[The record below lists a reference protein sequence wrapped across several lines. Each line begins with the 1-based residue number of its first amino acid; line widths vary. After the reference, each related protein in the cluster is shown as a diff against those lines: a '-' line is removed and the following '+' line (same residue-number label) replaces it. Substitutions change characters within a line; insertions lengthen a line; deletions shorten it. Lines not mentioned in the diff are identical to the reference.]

1 MSEARNP
8 FDRADVAEAYDDW
21 YETEVGA
28 VADRLERRLIFKLA
42 APEPG
47 ERCLEVGAGTGHIT
61 RYLAERG
68 LSVVAL
74 DGSRA
79 MLKVAREA
87 LDDHRVDWQLGHAQ
101 ALPYDDE
108 SFDLCL
114 SVTTLEFVDDP
125 GQMLSEM
132 YRVLAPGG
140 RMVVATINRQSSW
153 GRTYRRQAKQQDTPF
168 RQARF
173 LSADELV
180 QSLQPF
186 GPVRW
191 NSAVFFPPSGRWISL
206 APVLERVGRIFCKG
220 SGALLVARVDK

>member
-1 MSEARNP
+1 MSESRNP
-8 FDRADVAEAYDDW
+8 FDRGDVAEVYDDW
-21 YETEVGA
+21 YEIPVGA
-28 VADRLERRLIFKLA
+28 VADRLERQLIFKLA

-47 ERCLEVGAGTGHIT
+47 ECCLEVGAGTGHIT
-61 RYLAERG
+61 QFLAEHG
-68 LSVVAL
+68 LSVVGL
-74 DGSRA
+74 DSSEA
-79 MLKVAREA
+79 MLEVARQA
-87 LDDHRVDWQLGHAQ
+87 LDDHQVDWQLGHAQ

-132 YRVLAPGG
+132 YRVVAPGG

-153 GRTYRRQAKQQDTPF
+153 GRMYRREAKQQDTPF

-173 LSADELV
+173 FSADELV
-180 QSLQPF
+180 KALGPF
-186 GPVRW
+186 GRVHW
-191 NSAVFFPPSGRWISL
+191 NSAVFFPPSGRWMFL
-206 APVLERVGRIFCKG
+206 ASVLERVGRIFCKG